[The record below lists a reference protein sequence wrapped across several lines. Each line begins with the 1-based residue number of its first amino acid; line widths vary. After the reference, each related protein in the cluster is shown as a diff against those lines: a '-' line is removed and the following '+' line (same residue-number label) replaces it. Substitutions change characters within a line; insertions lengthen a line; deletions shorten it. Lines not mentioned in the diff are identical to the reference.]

1 MNPYETVTI
10 VSSLSCMIAEAF
22 TKEEV
27 ALLAAVLTQ
36 LGDSLTTILVSGEL
50 NKNQAGG

>member
-1 MNPYETVTI
+1 MNPYETVT
-10 VSSLSCMIAEAF
+10 VGSSLSCMIAEAF

-27 ALLAAVLTQ
+27 ALLAAVFTQ
-36 LGDSLTTILVSGEL
+36 LGDSLTTILVSGEF